1 MRRELNSLVL
11 VMSTDGI
18 EDYREQI
25 RSLEEKIISV
35 VKDYFEV
42 SVSVA
47 VSRKESLGE
56 FGALLYEAM
65 SATNHYFYPPWTP
78 GGILFRG
85 MRDQRQAYGKLPHPD
100 S

>member
-1 MRRELNSLVL
+1 
-11 VMSTDGI
+11 MSTEGI

-25 RSLEEKIISV
+25 RSLGEKILSV

-47 VSRKESLGE
+47 VSSKKENMGE

-65 SATNHYFYPPWTP
+65 SATNHCFLKAVLKYPWLMFSASAACPRV
-78 GGILFRG
+78 IRSL
-85 MRDQRQAYGKLPHPD
+85 
-100 S
+100 

>member
-1 MRRELNSLVL
+1 MCIRDRL

-25 RSLEEKIISV
+25 RSLGEKIISV

-47 VSRKESLGE
+47 VSSRKESC
-56 FGALLYEAM
+56 LLYT
-65 SATNHYFYPPWTP
+65 S
-78 GGILFRG
+78 RCV
-85 MRDQRQAYGKLPHPD
+85 
-100 S
+100 

>member
-1 MRRELNSLVL
+1 MKDSPLILQGRIRKRSFPLRKYHRTDGEGVFDHSCLVRRELNSLVL

-25 RSLEEKIISV
+25 RSLGEKIISV

-47 VSRKESLGE
+47 VSSRKESLGE
-56 FGALLYEAM
+56 FGAFC
-65 SATNHYFYPPWTP
+65 TRP
-78 GGILFRG
+78 
-85 MRDQRQAYGKLPHPD
+85 
-100 S
+100 